1 MVNYHTLLNEPV
13 LTQNREPLQHLAGS
27 VMKKLLPDAVQ
38 NKNFFINDIPS
49 NLAVEYNQDRII
61 AVLEGLLRTVLYHSR
76 ETCIRLSARQYG
88 YVVVLELKESG
99 SINDYAMACGLQEVN
114 SLAEM
119 IGGCLSISVQKP
131 MTTVAFSFPN
141 LPMAA

>member
-1 MVNYHTLLNEPV
+1 MVNYHTVLNEQV
-13 LTQNREPLQHLAGS
+13 ITQTREPLHQLAGS
-27 VMKKLLPDAVQ
+27 VMRNLLPDAVQ
-38 NKNFFINDIPS
+38 SKNFFINDIPS
-49 NLAVEYNQDRII
+49 NLAIDYNQDRVL
-61 AVLEGLLRTVLYHSR
+61 AVLEGLLRTVLFHSR

-99 SINDYAMACGLQEVN
+99 SINDYAMACGLQKVN
-114 SLAEM
+114 ELAET

>member
-1 MVNYHTLLNEPV
+1 MVNYHTLLNEQV
-13 LTQNREPLQHLAGS
+13 IAQNREPLQQLAGS
-27 VMKKLLPDAVQ
+27 VMQKLLPDAVQ

-49 NLAVEYNQDRII
+49 NLAIEYNQDRVI
-61 AVLEGLLRTVLYHSR
+61 AVLEGLLRTVLFHSR

-88 YVVVLELKESG
+88 YVVVLDLKESG
-99 SINDYAMACGLQEVN
+99 SINDYAMACGLPAVN
-114 SLAEM
+114 GLAET